1 MSTHL
6 GVGSFLAKVPRL
18 TPAKVVALLAAMLGA
33 VVALG
38 LGAPAA
44 SAATFSNNNGITIDG
59 SFDECPT
66 PVSTQPRAADPY
78 PSEIAVSGLAS
89 SISDV
94 NVTVSG
100 LSHGSPDDVGLLL
113 VSPTGQSTLLM
124 TDSGGVNTNVSG
136 INLTFDDAASG
147 FLPNGFFPP
156 LTSGTYKPSV
166 GVSSAGCLAPGSFP
180 DPAPAGP
187 YTSSLSVFNGS
198 DPNGTWK
205 LYVIDDSLGDRG
217 SITGWSLTINSP
229 TAVDDSYT
237 TDEDTPLSVAKPG
250 VLGNDKDPDSGDT
263 LGAVLVS
270 GPSHAAT
277 NGFTLNKDG
286 SFTYTPEKDFN
297 GSDSFTYK
305 ASDGTDDSNVATVRI
320 TVNSVNDAP
329 PDAQGDSAAT
339 DEDTAVLIDVLAN
352 DSDVDGDTLSI
363 TGVTNPA
370 HGTAVV
376 DNDKINYTPAQ
387 DYNGPDSFSYTV
399 SDGNGGEDT
408 ATVSIS
414 VTPVND
420 APEAHDDS
428 ATTAEDTPI
437 NIAVL
442 SNDTDVEGDTR
453 SVSNFDATS
462 DQGGTLSKNADG
474 TLKYTPA
481 ANYNG
486 PDSFTYKATDDK
498 ADSNTATVAL
508 TVNAVN
514 DAPVLA
520 NIESGALTYTENDGP
535 KAITSALTLADVDNT
550 NLSGATVQI
559 TGNYQSSQDVLA
571 FTDQNGISGSWDA
584 TTGTLTLTGSAS
596 LANYQSALRSVTYE
610 NMSED
615 PSTLARTV
623 SFKVDDGQA
632 QNNLSNAQTRD
643 ITLNALNDAPTVEV
657 AAGGSCGTNDRSGQ
671 INLIVND
678 PDGLTQT
685 GSLKLSATDT
695 SNKNLVPT
703 SNVTFGGSGASRTL
717 TATALSGK
725 NGTATITVTVT
736 DTDKATGKVA
746 FTLQAGGN
754 SNDTLTGSSATD
766 ILLGQNGDDTLSG
779 LGGNDLMCGAR
790 GNDRLTGG
798 LGADRFEGGSGND
811 RATDFTPSQ
820 GDTKDNTV
828 ETF

>member
-6 GVGSFLAKVPRL
+6 GVGSFLGKVPRL

-38 LGAPAA
+38 VAA
-44 SAATFSNNNGITIDG
+44 SAASADSEGTFSNTAGITINDAAKNCVG
-59 SFDECPT
+59 GVGQPNET
-66 PVSTQPRAADPY
+66 PGTATPY
-78 PSEIAVSGLAS
+78 PSEIDVSGLRGPV
-89 SISDV
+89 SDV
-94 NVTVSG
+94 NVTLTG
-100 LSHGSPDDVGLLL
+100 LSHNFPDDIGVLL
-113 VSPTGQSTLLM
+113 VGPEGQTTILM
-124 TDSGGVNTNVSG
+124 TDVGGSDRTPASAV
-136 INLTFDDAASG
+136 NLTLDDAASG
-147 FLPNGFFPP
+147 ALPDGGQ
-156 LTSGTYKPSV
+156 LSSGTYQPTRGTVDTLNCHAPS
-166 GVSSAGCLAPGSFP
+166 SFP
-180 DPAPAGP
+180 ASAPAGP
-187 YTSSLSVFNGS
+187 YGSSLSVFNGTNA
-198 DPNGTWK
+198 NGTWQ
-205 LYVIDDSLGDRG
+205 LYVIDDTVGDRG
-217 SITGWSLTINSP
+217 SITGWSLTIKTDTTEPRVTINQASGQVDPTSDSPIHFTAVFTEPVTDFTDSDVILSGTAGATTADVTEIAPKDGTTYDVAVSGMTTDGTVIASIPANAAKDIALNTSSSSTSTDNTVTFIANSP
-229 TAVDDSYT
+229 PVANDENATTNEDTTANIDVLANDTDADEDPLTIVGVDSPFNGTASIDDNDTPNDPADDSI
-237 TDEDTPLSVAKPG
+237 
-250 VLGNDKDPDSGDT
+250 
-263 LGAVLVS
+263 
-270 GPSHAAT
+270 
-277 NGFTLNKDG
+277 
-286 SFTYTPEKDFN
+286 TYTPDAN
-297 GSDSFTYK
+297 YSGSDSFTYTIG
-305 ASDGTDDSNVATVRI
+305 DGKGETDS
-320 TVNSVNDAP
+320 
-329 PDAQGDSAAT
+329 
-339 DEDTAVLIDVLAN
+339 
-352 DSDVDGDTLSI
+352 
-363 TGVTNPA
+363 
-370 HGTAVV
+370 
-376 DNDKINYTPAQ
+376 
-387 DYNGPDSFSYTV
+387 
-399 SDGNGGEDT
+399 
-408 ATVSIS
+408 
-414 VTPVND
+414 
-420 APEAHDDS
+420 
-428 ATTAEDTPI
+428 
-437 NIAVL
+437 
-442 SNDTDVEGDTR
+442 
-453 SVSNFDATS
+453 
-462 DQGGTLSKNADG
+462 
-474 TLKYTPA
+474 
-481 ANYNG
+481 
-486 PDSFTYKATDDK
+486 
-498 ADSNTATVAL
+498 ATVAL

-736 DTDKATGKVA
+736 DADKATGKVA